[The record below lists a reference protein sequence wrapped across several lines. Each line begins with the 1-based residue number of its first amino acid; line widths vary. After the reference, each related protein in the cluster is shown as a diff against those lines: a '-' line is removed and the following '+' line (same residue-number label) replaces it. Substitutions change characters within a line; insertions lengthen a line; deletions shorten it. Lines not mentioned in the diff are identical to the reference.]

1 MNQHN
6 LDNKGVSLCKSPG
19 LPMLSFVNFLFLSLG
34 ASASTENCE
43 DYEDE
48 ESDWKK
54 CDAELKTG
62 WEGSNLEWEIDGKLA
77 EQETDS
83 HQ

>member
-34 ASASTENCE
+34 ESASTENCE

-48 ESDWKK
+48 ES
-54 CDAELKTG
+54 G
-62 WEGSNLEWEIDGKLA
+62 
-77 EQETDS
+77 
-83 HQ
+83 